1 MSHKYKNSALTIRL
15 IVGIFSILLS
25 VIIGFQSCAASFGE
39 AITKSE
45 TAGGAAG
52 IILSFF
58 MLAAGIT
65 AVAARKT
72 TGGTITAIAA
82 YALGGIVALANQSA
96 FFQDLKIW
104 TVVSFIFA
112 VLLGIS
118 LFMKNKVSNAEN
130 SNTEDIETV
139 NGLKFI
145 SADTNKTVKRG
156 NAGSVAAG
164 FVFGMLA
171 LAIIIDAVLLVVVF
185 NKPDFIN
192 RVISSFNGS
201 EAGYKYAEYNDYNSA
216 SKTKDKKGDNIYI
229 ATTNPEYMCQNGYD
243 YLMCDTDDGKWLV
256 WLNAYS
262 EADLNSISNAVVD
275 NKVRIYGSLMGYSEK
290 ESRPALIAERMII
303 GNRTY
308 SPLNYNF
315 NESSESKLV
324 SESEISAENNSNAE
338 SSKS

>member
-1 MSHKYKNSALTIRL
+1 MSKYKNSALTMRL
-15 IVGIFSILLS
+15 IIGIFSILLS
-25 VIIGFQSCAASFGE
+25 IIIGFQSCAASFGE

-52 IILSFF
+52 IILGFF
-58 MLAAGIT
+58 MLAAGIIT
-65 AVAARKT
+65 VAARKT
-72 TGGTITAIAA
+72 TGGTITAIVA

-104 TVVSFIFA
+104 TVVSFLFA
-112 VLLGIS
+112 VLLGVS
-118 LFMKNKVSNAEN
+118 LFMKNKVSNTEI
-130 SNTEDIETV
+130 SGTEDIETV
-139 NGLKFI
+139 NSLRFI
-145 SADTNKTVKRG
+145 SADTDKTVKHG
-156 NAGSVAAG
+156 NASSIAVG

-201 EAGYKYAEYNDYNSA
+201 EAGYKYAEYNDYDSA
-216 SKTKDKKGDNIYI
+216 SKTEDKKGDNIYI
-229 ATTNPEYMCQNGYD
+229 VTTNPEYMCQNGYD
-243 YLMCDTDDGKWLV
+243 YLLCETDDGGKWLI
-256 WLNAYS
+256 WLNTYS
-262 EADLNSISNAVVD
+262 EADLNSISNAVTD

-290 ESRPALIAERMII
+290 ENKPALIAERMII

-315 NESSESKLV
+315 DESSESNSDIESDSSAKDNNR
-324 SESEISAENNSNAE
+324 SESG
-338 SSKS
+338 KS